1 MCLKLFKNDLK
12 KNLWNNSILFGDE
25 PTGGF
30 KGVLFSYKCIQSSI
44 EITESST
51 LAN

>member
-1 MCLKLFKNDLK
+1 MYLKLFKNDLK
-12 KNLWNNSILFGDE
+12 KNPWNNSILFGDE
-25 PTGGF
+25 PTGAF
-30 KGVLFSYKCIQSSI
+30 KGVFFSYKCIQSSI